1 MTDHI
6 KAMWCDISTMQKS
19 EPQKKRVNTSLDGS
33 WKLEAGARLTTGT
46 VNRASVPYSQAK
58 KELPFLSRILACIML
73 LPSTETSLNISHN
86 ISQMLSKTVS
96 RVFSSEERSL
106 TLGEVHINTHSN
118 SGSMC
123 RCQRVINKLYKREHR
138 RLEAADRTGKYWLVN
153 ISYMNR
159 HCSPHDKTVSHCA
172 SESLGLLLSSL
183 YD

>member
-1 MTDHI
+1 MYHDWSHQSYV
-6 KAMWCDISTMQKS
+6 MWYKHHAEEWTSEKKS
-19 EPQKKRVNTSLDGS
+19 EHLTR
-33 WKLEAGARLTTGT
+33 WKLEAGSWSKAHHR
-46 VNRASVPYSQAK
+46 NCEQSK
-58 KELPFLSRILACIML
+58 NFLSRILACIML

-96 RVFSSEERSL
+96 RVFSSEESSL

-118 SGSMC
+118 SGSTC